1 MANVI
6 DITGLP
12 SERIVFSPSPL
23 AELGAALHALSEP
36 GHHPGLH
43 GWVTATNAALKTDLA
58 DRLCEADFL
67 WRSSRSDI
75 LLPARPG
82 ATLAEDLDELD
93 KIDDE
98 RFVAAAF
105 EISCSATY
113 TQPTPS
119 PLVDADE
126 RARVREMAAARGPR
140 QAAFT
145 DRMLTDPDGL
155 RVWLRRLFEDC
166 EEAFFGDIWRRV
178 SIQLAADARHK
189 TELLRHKG
197 LAETLSATS
206 SALSLEEAQDG
217 SRVGAGD
224 RGGSGGI
231 SGSGGVSDS
240 GGASGGSGASNGV
253 GGGSSTRILLDKL
266 ARGRTTAFASPADPG
281 VTFLPTSFGWPHL
294 VFSHAPGWRPVLQ
307 YPVASPELPAPAALE
322 LVQQRLEALGHPMR
336 MQLCRTLSRGPHTT
350 GELANAYGITA
361 PEVSR
366 HVAMLKKAGLI
377 QTRRRGRYVLH
388 QLDLQVVARLGS
400 EFLEGVLR

>member
-12 SERIVFSPSPL
+12 PERIVFAPSPL
-23 AELGAALHALSEP
+23 AELSAALHALSEP

-43 GWVTATNAALKTDLA
+43 GWVTATNAGLKTDLA

-67 WRSSRSDI
+67 WRSARSDI

-82 ATLAEDLDELD
+82 ATLAEELDELD

-105 EISCSATY
+105 EISCSSTY
-113 TQPTPS
+113 TRVTPS

-155 RVWLRRLFEDC
+155 REWLRRLFEDC

-178 SIQLAADARHK
+178 GIQLAADARHK

-206 SALSLEEAQDG
+206 AALTLDETQ
-217 SRVGAGD
+217 GD
-224 RGGSGGI
+224 
-231 SGSGGVSDS
+231 
-240 GGASGGSGASNGV
+240 
-253 GGGSSTRILLDKL
+253 GGGTRILLDKL
-266 ARGRTTAFASPADPG
+266 AVGRTTAYASPADPG

-307 YPVASPELPAPAALE
+307 YPVAGPELAAPATLE
-322 LVQQRLEALGHPMR
+322 VVQQRLEALGHPMR
-336 MQLCRTLSRGPHTT
+336 MRLCRTLSRGPHTT
-350 GELANAYGITA
+350 GELATTFGITS

-366 HVAMLKKAGLI
+366 HIATLKKAGLI

-400 EFLEGVLR
+400 DFLEGVLR

>member
-12 SERIVFSPSPL
+12 PERVVFSPSPL

-67 WRSSRSDI
+67 WRSSRADI

-82 ATLAEDLDELD
+82 ATLAAELDELD
-93 KIDDE
+93 TIDDE

-105 EISCSATY
+105 EITCSASY
-113 TQPTPS
+113 TSPTPS
-119 PLVDADE
+119 PLVDAGE

-178 SIQLAADARHK
+178 GIQLAADARHK

-206 SALSLEEAQDG
+206 KALSLESAQDG
-217 SRVGAGD
+217 S
-224 RGGSGGI
+224 GG
-231 SGSGGVSDS
+231 
-240 GGASGGSGASNGV
+240 
-253 GGGSSTRILLDKL
+253 TRILVDKL
-266 ARGRTTAFASPADPG
+266 ARGRTTAFARPEDPG

-294 VFSHAPGWRPVLQ
+294 VFGHAPGWRPVLQ
-307 YPVASPELPAPAALE
+307 YPVADRELPAPAALE
-322 LVQQRLEALGHPMR
+322 LVQQRLEALAHPMR

-350 GELANAYGITA
+350 GELAHAFGITS

-366 HVAMLKKAGLI
+366 HIATLKKAGLI

-388 QLDLQVVARLGS
+388 QLDLQLVARLGS
-400 EFLEGVLR
+400 DFLEGVLR